1 MKKTSESAKP
11 SPKTTSETSTDV
23 KDYFQL
29 GNYVKF
35 IDLLG
40 HDSEG
45 WGVDAIEF
53 KIIKAHLGQSG
64 QIIDIHTDPSVPDEY
79 NAQKVRYLYRV
90 KYLEPYAKGKSEE
103 LLRFIPADNVQDA
116 ILTAGIKHKVGNFYG
131 SPILE
136 VVVDKEFY

>member
-1 MKKTSESAKP
+1 MVNMNENKYTQREW
-11 SPKTTSETSTDV
+11 DRV
-23 KDYFQL
+23 
-29 GNYVKF
+29 V
-35 IDLLG
+35 G
-40 HDSEG
+40 HG
-45 WGVDAIEF
+45 
-53 KIIKAHLGQSG
+53 
-64 QIIDIHTDPSVPDEY
+64 SVPDEY

-116 ILTAGIKHKVGNFYG
+116 ILTAGIKHKVGNIYG